1 MHKTTSRIC
10 DARGKSTRK
19 SISQQNKKTK
29 QKNFRAGEIALQLRA
44 LPVLIEDWNL
54 VPSSTRSKVSGLQRY
69 KGRRAHMHTQLKIK
83 NLSVLRNP
91 FKQDTKEIPEG

>member
-1 MHKTTSRIC
+1 MHEEKAQEKAFHSKI
-10 DARGKSTRK
+10 KK
-19 SISQQNKKTK
+19 QNK
-29 QKNFRAGEIALQLRA
+29 KNFRAGEIALQLRA